1 MADQRI
7 SELFEITSSGVA
19 AEDVLPIVDTS
30 VSQTKKTTAK
40 NLAEAGF
47 RLASNATLDIAK
59 IDQNSATK
67 ISSVAIASGAI
78 TEPKLGSL
86 SVASGALQDGA
97 VTTVKLAD
105 SGVTTIKVAS
115 GAITG
120 AKIAALTIESG
131 NVANGAIGTNQLA
144 ASGITTVKMADN
156 VVTFAKIQQ
165 VATDVLIGRSSAGS
179 GNIETIALTSAGRA
193 LLDDADA
200 AAQRST
206 LGLGNIALASGTWSN
221 GSSVSG
227 TNTGDQTIVLSG
239 VVNGT
244 GTTGINTSFV
254 DGTVNTAVLAS
265 ASVTTAKIADDA
277 ITADK
282 LADDSSTIVATTT
295 PASGSFEGQG
305 FFNSSTKQHFVW
317 DGASW
322 SESSE
327 VASFAFAVASGVS
340 SPLTLAGSVTS
351 KTATI
356 TQDLNTQAANRF
368 FAGPTT
374 GVDAKPTFRAIDTS
388 DLPLATASTVG
399 IVRPGSGLTIFANG
413 VIDHNTSVASGTY
426 YRVTIDG
433 NGHVTGG
440 ANVLVASDIPS
451 LDASKINTG
460 SFSSAYIA
468 DDAIISS
475 KVADRVVCQFGESRP
490 AAGDFVGQ
498 FFYDPI
504 NRDTYV
510 WDSNVWQEIS
520 VTAGAIVLAGLY
532 NATTNQITAL
542 TGAGA
547 AVSGLTVSGVIPT
560 ASSGNSGYYFLVTT
574 SGVGSGNAPNTALIP
589 PDLIISNGSAWYEVD
604 VSSSYVSQNAA
615 SISFT
620 PSGEVSATNVQAAIT
635 EVSSECRNADNITSG
650 TLAVARGGT
659 SYASYAKG
667 DIIVASGTTV
677 LSKLSVGANGR
688 VLTADSTAALGVKW
702 ETATNGT
709 VTTVSGVSPLSVV
722 NPTTTPVI
730 SVAAATTSAAGVV
743 QLSDS
748 TSTTSSAIAAT
759 STAVKSA
766 YDLANAALPKTG
778 GTITGNLT
786 VSGLTVSQNLQVTG
800 SGIPANGMYLP
811 SSNTLSFSTNS
822 SQRMTIASDGKI
834 GLNQASPVTTVDLA
848 GAYSSNVV
856 AVAALNIDC
865 SLGNYFTKTISANS
879 TFTISNVPASRAYAF
894 TIEVTHTT
902 GTITWFSG
910 VEWPGG
916 LAPSLTTGKTH
927 LFTFVTDDGGSR
939 WRGSALTNYTN

>member
-144 ASGITTVKMADN
+144 ASGITAVKMADN

-179 GNIETIALTSAGRA
+179 GNIETITLTSAGRA

-254 DGTVNTAVLAS
+254 DGTVNTAALAS

-374 GVDAKPTFRAIDTS
+374 GVDAKPTFRAIGTS

-451 LDASKINTG
+451 LDASKISTG

-532 NATTNQITAL
+532 NATTNRITAL

-659 SYASYAKG
+659 SYASYTKG